1 MIGKVPF
8 LPRVLGLAGLLPQ
21 IACVAVLYFGPSE
34 WREPA
39 TLIAFAYAALIFTF
53 LGGTWWG
60 IAASAPAAERRRT
73 LGWVW
78 IAAVLPSLIALA
90 AFLPLV
96 FDLVWPEPSLVAL
109 GGAILFSPLVDRALG
124 PLAPRWWL
132 ALRVP
137 LSLGLGSLTIA
148 AALAWTGILDARH
161 ARTVEFGAEASRQPQ
176 PPHLEIRL
184 QAPRRIGEGCRAVL
198 LDAEMGDPGEEVAR
212 DRHRDEDPPV
222 RGRQCEDAERDHES
236 CADIMQRP
244 RMRLGMFA
252 QIKGPEFGEGRIGPG
267 HARQLAF
274 PFGIGQ
280 AQLEVN
286 RLGNESGQRA

>member
-21 IACVAVLYFGPSE
+21 IACVAALYLGPNV

-78 IAAVLPSLIALA
+78 IAAILPSLSALA
-90 AFLPLV
+90 AFMPLV
-96 FDLVWPEPSLVAL
+96 FDLAWPEPSLVAL

-124 PLAPRWWL
+124 PLAPRWWM

-148 AALAWTGILDARH
+148 AALA
-161 ARTVEFGAEASRQPQ
+161 
-176 PPHLEIRL
+176 
-184 QAPRRIGEGCRAVL
+184 
-198 LDAEMGDPGEEVAR
+198 
-212 DRHRDEDPPV
+212 
-222 RGRQCEDAERDHES
+222 
-236 CADIMQRP
+236 
-244 RMRLGMFA
+244 
-252 QIKGPEFGEGRIGPG
+252 
-267 HARQLAF
+267 
-274 PFGIGQ
+274 
-280 AQLEVN
+280 
-286 RLGNESGQRA
+286 

>member
-21 IACVAVLYFGPSE
+21 IACVAALYLGPNV

-78 IAAVLPSLIALA
+78 IAAILPRLIALA
-90 AFLPLV
+90 AFMPLV
-96 FDLVWPEPSLVAL
+96 FDLAWPEPSLVAL

-124 PLAPRWWL
+124 PLAPRWWM

-148 AALAWTGILDARH
+148 AALA
-161 ARTVEFGAEASRQPQ
+161 
-176 PPHLEIRL
+176 
-184 QAPRRIGEGCRAVL
+184 
-198 LDAEMGDPGEEVAR
+198 
-212 DRHRDEDPPV
+212 
-222 RGRQCEDAERDHES
+222 
-236 CADIMQRP
+236 
-244 RMRLGMFA
+244 
-252 QIKGPEFGEGRIGPG
+252 
-267 HARQLAF
+267 
-274 PFGIGQ
+274 
-280 AQLEVN
+280 
-286 RLGNESGQRA
+286 